1 MLLRFREGRVA
12 IRVGI
17 EAMFYQV
24 QVFEEHRSFL
34 RFLWWKDNNTSNDI
48 MDYEMNAHVFDET
61 SSISCSNYALRRTA
75 IENDDKF
82 GEEVAVTLEK
92 NFYDD
97 DLLKSV
103 NTVKDATSIFNNLIA
118 MCAAA
123 GFNLAKF
130 ASNKKEVLLSIP
142 DEKRK
147 KWVKKYLSS
156 ERIPQE
162 RALGKF
168 CQVEEDTFGVQMLL
182 PK

>member
-12 IRVGI
+12 ITVGI
-17 EAMFYQV
+17 EATFYQV

-82 GEEVAVTLEK
+82 DEEVAVTLEK

-97 DLLKSV
+97 DFLKSV

-168 CQVEEDTFGVQMLL
+168 YQAEEDTFGVQLLL